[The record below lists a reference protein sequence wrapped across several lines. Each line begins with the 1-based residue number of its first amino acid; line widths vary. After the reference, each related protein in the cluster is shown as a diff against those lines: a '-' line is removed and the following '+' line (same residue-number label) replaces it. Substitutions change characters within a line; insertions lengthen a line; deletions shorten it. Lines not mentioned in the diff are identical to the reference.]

1 MLDADALEEHL
12 RTYGVDVQSLALERE
27 RERRGGDDAHGRSGD
42 DDAGGGS
49 DAATDDDPGEGSG
62 ATTDDDAATD
72 DDGAGA
78 GADRTL
84 ALAYMTAFP
93 GDAVDHAEM
102 GRALNALIDLAEDG
116 EWEPCR
122 LEATVERSPGDVL
135 GTWYARRAWF
145 EDYLAYRID
154 DETLSARVLDTL
166 EE

>member
-42 DDAGGGS
+42 DDA
-49 DAATDDDPGEGSG
+49 GEGSG